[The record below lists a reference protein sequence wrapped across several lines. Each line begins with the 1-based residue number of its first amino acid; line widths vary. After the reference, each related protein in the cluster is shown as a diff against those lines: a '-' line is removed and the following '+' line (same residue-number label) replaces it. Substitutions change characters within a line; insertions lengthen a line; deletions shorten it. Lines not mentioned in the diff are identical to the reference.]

1 MSLNSSC
8 IFNIDEGKP
17 GRQPHS
23 QCHACWNYQGRHVGS
38 FICHSTV
45 NQINSKGIW
54 FGDDPLAYYLPV
66 FLLQVFLMFI
76 FSRFIHLILNP
87 SVHLAAI
94 WAIQQSPEGKPI
106 PEIYICGV
114 LLTLI
119 FLGFLGEVF
128 GLNALVVS
136 FFVGL
141 AIPNGPPLGA
151 TLVMNDEC
159 FAIMIVTLVFVTKIV
174 SPIVKT
180 LYDPSKRFLAYKRWT
195 IMHHQNNEELHILA

>member
-87 SVHLAAI
+87 SGQPSFVSQIIVSMQA
-94 WAIQQSPEGKPI
+94 
-106 PEIYICGV
+106 
-114 LLTLI
+114 LI
-119 FLGFLGEVF
+119 FMYFIFMFKFL
-128 GLNALVVS
+128 LVSS
-136 FFVGL
+136 FWFIFCWL
-141 AIPNGPPLGA
+141 L
-151 TLVMNDEC
+151 
-159 FAIMIVTLVFVTKIV
+159 
-174 SPIVKT
+174 
-180 LYDPSKRFLAYKRWT
+180 
-195 IMHHQNNEELHILA
+195 

>member
-1 MSLNSSC
+1 MNSRQNP
-8 IFNIDEGKP
+8 IMKP
-17 GRQPHS
+17 PMKSNYEPRWADFRFFYSWAQHS
-23 QCHACWNYQGRHVGS
+23 IHDKV
-38 FICHSTV
+38 FP
-45 NQINSKGIW
+45 SKGRNVIDTMA
-54 FGDDPLAYYLPV
+54 F
-66 FLLQVFLMFI
+66 F
-76 FSRFIHLILNP
+76 
-87 SVHLAAI
+87 VHLAAI

>member
-87 SVHLAAI
+87 SGQPSFVSQI
-94 WAIQQSPEGKPI
+94 IG
-106 PEIYICGV
+106 G
-114 LLTLI
+114 LTLGSSI
-119 FLGFLGEVF
+119 LGHNTAFM
-128 GLNALVVS
+128 
-136 FFVGL
+136 
-141 AIPNGPPLGA
+141 
-151 TLVMNDEC
+151 T
-159 FAIMIVTLVFVTKIV
+159 
-174 SPIVKT
+174 
-180 LYDPSKRFLAYKRWT
+180 RFS
-195 IMHHQNNEELHILA
+195 HQKEEM